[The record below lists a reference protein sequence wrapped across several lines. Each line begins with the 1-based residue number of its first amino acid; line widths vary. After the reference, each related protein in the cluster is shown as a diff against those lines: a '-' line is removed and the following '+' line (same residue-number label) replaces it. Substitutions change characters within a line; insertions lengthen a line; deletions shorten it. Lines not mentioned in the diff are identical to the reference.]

1 VGFEPRDSGLRSHSI
16 DGVYRGSKL
25 GDRDGWERQRETAVW
40 PALWRGWWRERADRW
55 GPRVS
60 EMRERRCRE
69 GKHIFE
75 KTPMGHMPNGPA
87 EQSGGLRGRNGLAR
101 WTGLV
106 GPDPSG
112 KTNGNLILNFN

>member
-1 VGFEPRDSGLRSHSI
+1 MGYIKAQSWATGMAGS
-16 DGVYRGSKL
+16 DGGR
-25 GDRDGWERQRETAVW
+25 RQCGRLYGAGGGE
-40 PALWRGWWRERADRW
+40 ERANRW

-60 EMRERRCRE
+60 ETRERRCRE

-75 KTPMGHMPNGPA
+75 KTPMGRMPNGPA
-87 EQSGGLRGRNGLAR
+87 EQSGGLRGWNGLAR